1 LFAAMC
7 VIWGLPYLF
16 IRVAVEHITPGTLV
30 VLRTGIAAV
39 ILLPIA
45 LIRGHVR
52 PVLARWRPLLLF
64 AVVELMIPW
73 LLLSDAERKLNSSTA
88 GLLVAAVPLIGA
100 VIARLSPS
108 AERTSRNQVAG
119 LLVGLI
125 GVASLVGLD
134 FGHLNLYSVA
144 QIAVVAVGYA
154 LGPVLLSRWLSDL
167 PALGVMSV
175 SLTVTAVGYSPFLI
189 FQPPTDVSAKVAASV
204 LVLAV
209 VCSAAAFL
217 LFFELIAAIGPS
229 RATVI
234 TYVNPAV
241 AVALGVSILGDRL
254 TIGMLIGFPLI
265 LIGSVLA
272 ARQDRPD
279 RPEHENV
286 DADPVAVP

>member
-1 LFAAMC
+1 MC

-16 IRVAVEHITPGTLV
+16 IRVAVEHVTPGTLV
-30 VLRTGIAAV
+30 VLRTGIAAA
-39 ILLPIA
+39 ILLPVA
-45 LIRGHVR
+45 LVRGQVR
-52 PVLARWRPLLLF
+52 PVLARWRQLLLF

-108 AERTSRNQVAG
+108 AERTSRSQMAG

-134 FGHLNLYSVA
+134 FSHLNLYSVG

-154 LGPVLLSRWLSDL
+154 LGPVLLARWLSDL

-175 SLTVTAVGYSPFLI
+175 ALTVTAVGYSPFLI
-189 FQPPTDVSAKVAASV
+189 FQPPTDVSLKVAGSV

-241 AVALGVSILGDRL
+241 AVALGVTILGDEL

-265 LIGSVLA
+265 LLGSVLA
-272 ARQDRPD
+272 ARRAHPD
-279 RPEHENV
+279 RPGRRNIG
-286 DADPVAVP
+286 ADPVAVS